1 MPDFSLFDYNQS
13 APLDIDVVAEQKR
26 GAVTLQDIAYASPKF
41 GKVTAYLVVPP
52 GSGPFAGLLFV
63 HWGQGNREEFVDE
76 AVALAELGVVSLSMD
91 APHARPHRW
100 RPQDQTPEAALAAD
114 IQLLVDMRRGLDLL
128 LARPDVDPQRI
139 GYVGHSLGAT
149 KGGILAAIDKRVRAY
164 VLMGGAV
171 SLTRNYR
178 VSPNPSIALY
188 RDSIPTQE
196 WEEFMVLLE
205 PFDTVHYITTAAPA
219 SLLFQFARND
229 EFISE
234 EEALLFE
241 KLASEPKQTLW
252 YDCAH
257 DFNDEARRDRVAWL
271 AAQLNLVVKSVPDQS
286 TSKETP

>member
-1 MPDFSLFDYNQS
+1 MPDFSLFDYDQS
-13 APLDIDVVAEQKR
+13 APLDVDVVAEQKR
-26 GAVTLQDIAYASPKF
+26 GAVTVQDIAYASPKF

-91 APHARPHRW
+91 APHARPHHW

-114 IQLLVDMRRGLDLL
+114 IQLIVDMRRGLDLL
-128 LARPDVDPQRI
+128 LARSDVDPERI

-149 KGGILAAIDKRVRAY
+149 KGGMLAAVDKRVRAY

-171 SLTRNYR
+171 SLTHNYR
-178 VSPNPSIALY
+178 VSTNPSIALY

-196 WEEFMVLLE
+196 WEEFMALLE
-205 PFDTVHYITTAAPA
+205 PFDTAHYIPTAAPA

-234 EEALLFE
+234 EEAQLFE

-271 AAQLNLVVKSVPDQS
+271 AAQLKLAVASVPEQS